1 MSCQRVPRRISVQ
14 NDIFRGISSPE
25 TEQNSLFCSS
35 CSPGVLEFGTEA
47 CFEHILVPQETRFPG
62 KYCFSWTRILAFNA
76 SVPKNMKNEF
86 VQARISRSKPLYR
99 DEKIRKKGFC
109 AETRQ
114 PGRRPTTKPGN
125 RAGDQ
130 PRNQATGQPGNLA
143 GDQPGRRAQ
152 TRMQF
157 LMF

>member
-114 PGRRPTTKPGN
+114 PG
-125 RAGDQ
+125 
-130 PRNQATGQPGNLA
+130 NLA

>member
-1 MSCQRVPRRISVQ
+1 MMSCQRVPRRISVQ

-62 KYCFSWTRILAFNA
+62 RCCFSWTRILAFNA

-86 VQARISRSKPLYR
+86 VQARSSRSKPLYR

-109 AETRQ
+109 AETRMPYFRHEMYSTFRSASSVITAKIQ
-114 PGRRPTTKPGN
+114 P
-125 RAGDQ
+125 
-130 PRNQATGQPGNLA
+130 L
-143 GDQPGRRAQ
+143 
-152 TRMQF
+152 F
-157 LMF
+157 LVIILVLTSMES